1 MNAVIYA
8 RYSCHSQTEQSIEG
22 QLRDCYAYA
31 ERNNLTVIS
40 EYIDRAIS
48 GTTDDRPSFLRMI
61 DDAPK
66 KQFERILVWKLDRFA
81 RNRYD
86 SALYKHKLKQYDVR
100 VISVMENV
108 GEGDESILLEAL
120 LEATAEYYSLDLR
133 KKIKRGQRENIAKG
147 RFCGGTIPY
156 GYKSVDGKL
165 VADEV
170 KAPVI
175 RYVFEQYAAG
185 TPMREIIDELTRRG
199 IRSSRGT
206 PLNYNT
212 FSRALVNPVYIGKY
226 RYNGQTVPGLSE
238 ALVDEDTFNRVQAN
252 VTRRAHAPAA
262 GTGNV
267 DYLLQGKLFC
277 GFCGR
282 AMVGECGRSKSGKT
296 YHYYACANKKK
307 RHTCRKRNERK
318 EALENHVISRTVRH
332 VLHPDVLPR
341 IARAVFDAQTR
352 DAAGDTIP
360 ELERTIKR
368 LDRDIAKLVD
378 ALISAP
384 KAAHAHIYDK
394 MEQLGKQKEA
404 AEADLAR
411 ERLRISSLPTYDDV
425 LAFIRAFTAGTPDD
439 PSFCKSLIATFINSV
454 YIFDDR
460 IVILYNTDDHPTA
473 PQPSTDLTH
482 LTTLVPLDS
491 LSVPP
496 NAPPDVSN
504 VSKIIS
510 CSTVIAPGSPS
521 SMKSE
526 PKLIFIGNRFG
537 LLLYNPRHSKA

>member
-133 KKIKRGQRENIAKG
+133 KKIKRGQRENISKG

-156 GYKSVDGKL
+156 GYRSVDGKL
-165 VADEV
+165 VADPI
-170 KAPVI
+170 KAPII

-185 TPMREIIDELTRRG
+185 TPMRDIIDELTRRG

-206 PLNYNT
+206 PLSYNT
-212 FSRALVNPVYIGKY
+212 FSRALVNPAYIGKY
-226 RYNGQTVPGLSE
+226 RYNGQTVPGLSV
-238 ALVDEDTFNRVQAN
+238 ALVDEATFERVQAN

-277 GFCGR
+277 GMCGC
-282 AMVGECGRSKSGKT
+282 ALVGECGRSKTGKI

-307 RHTCRKRNERK
+307 RHTCRKHNERK
-318 EALENHVISRTVRH
+318 EALENYVVTRTVRH
-332 VLHPDVLPR
+332 VLRPDVLPR
-341 IARAVFDAQTR
+341 IARAVLDAQTR
-352 DAAGDTIP
+352 DASGDIIP

-411 ERLRISSLPTYDDV
+411 ERLRMSSLPTYDDV
-425 LAFIRAFTAGTPDD
+425 LAFIRAFTAGTPED
-439 PSFCKSLIATFINSV
+439 PAFRKSLIETFINSV
-454 YIFDDR
+454 YVFDDR
-460 IVILYNTDDHPTA
+460 IVILYNIDDHPS
-473 PQPSTDLTH
+473 PPRPDTDIPTILASDAT
-482 LTTLVPLDS
+482 P
-491 LSVPP
+491 
-496 NAPPDVSN
+496 A
-504 VSKIIS
+504 
-510 CSTVIAPGSPS
+510 SPS
-521 SMKSE
+521 SASDAPSPPSSSNSIAFGSPNPTKSE
-526 PKLIFIGNRFG
+526 PKLIFIGTRFG
-537 LLLYNPRHSKA
+537 LLLYNHRHYKV